1 MTSVEVDKTGKL
13 SLIDKTLTVDQPNGG
28 SDVNGRPQDA
38 GVIVQRRV
46 MAEKGYGREG
56 LWQRRFVEVHS
67 DERIHGEHT
76 FREEEYRMAELI
88 REQQECTH
96 SCGQ

>member
-1 MTSVEVDKTGKL
+1 MTSVEVDKTSEL
-13 SLIDKTLTVDQPNGG
+13 NLIDKAITVEHPNGG
-28 SDVNGRPQDA
+28 KDAHGRLQDT

-46 MAEKGYGREG
+46 MAEKGCGREV

-88 REQQECTH
+88 REQQ
-96 SCGQ
+96 